1 MSQVIS
7 RLQLL
12 DGSSGKFGTPGYIE
26 RINISRNQ
34 YNNNKLKERFDDCK
48 VGETYIKA
56 YPPFFT

>member
-1 MSQVIS
+1 MNKNVA
-7 RLQLL
+7 
-12 DGSSGKFGTPGYIE
+12 DNFKGTPGYIE

-48 VGETYIKA
+48 GGGTYIKA